1 MSASVLPLIDFAFTF
16 IEQTRKGYVHPAGAT
31 WINGWLCE
39 MRDAAIN
46 GDAVAVADLA
56 HRINRKLEQERRWAA
71 ESLASARRGIS
82 LSGVFTLTLGDDET
96 RRRAPA

>member
-56 HRINRKLEQERRWAA
+56 RRVTRKIEQERHWAA
-71 ESLASARRGIS
+71 ESEASARRAPP
-82 LSGVFTLTLGDDET
+82 GVFTLTFDDEG
-96 RRRAPA
+96 APA